1 MGDIISYNRRR
12 LVIVPARS
20 GSKRILNKNIF
31 PIQGKP
37 IILHTLEI
45 LKNSGL
51 FENIIVSTDSAKI
64 LKLCHSVGVENDA
77 LRPESLSEDQTPLIE
92 VLKYEFEQQHKIGK
106 IYDELWLYSAT
117 ACLISIKDL
126 QRASLEFL
134 KCHTND
140 PLLAVTKFNTPLE
153 WALDIDE
160 NCRLVP
166 RKTFDVK
173 KNSQNFNRAYF
184 DAGCFAIY
192 KFESFLDSN
201 IHISNIT
208 YRPFI
213 LPRYIAIDV
222 DELEDMQLVE
232 MIMNTKK

>member
-1 MGDIISYNRRR
+1 MRNRRR

-20 GSKRILNKNIF
+20 GSKRILNKNIY

-45 LKNSGL
+45 LKKSDL
-51 FENIIVSTDSAKI
+51 FEDIVVSTDSSEI
-64 LKLCHSVGVENDA
+64 LKLCSSIGIDNNA
-77 LRPESLSEDQTPLIE
+77 LRPEALSGDETPLIE
-92 VLKYEFEQQHKIGK
+92 VLKYEFQQKHKSGK

-126 QRASLEFL
+126 QRASLEF
-134 KCHTND
+134 KRCNNND

-166 RKTFDVK
+166 RKTLDIK
-173 KNSQNFNRAYF
+173 KNSQNFNGSYF

-213 LPRYIAIDV
+213 LPKYKAIDV
-222 DELEDMQLVE
+222 DEMEDMQLVE
-232 MIMNTKK
+232 IIMKAKK